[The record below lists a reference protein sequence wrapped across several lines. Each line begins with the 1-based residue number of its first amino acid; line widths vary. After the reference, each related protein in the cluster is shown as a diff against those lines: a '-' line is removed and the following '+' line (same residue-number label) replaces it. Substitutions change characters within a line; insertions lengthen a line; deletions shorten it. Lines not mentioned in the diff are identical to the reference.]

1 MRNNSIYRISFYP
14 PYINYD
20 INKLRFFHTNQRFKN
35 ANILFPIIF
44 HFCFLHIS
52 PEDRLSQDKQTVS
65 HHLTPL

>member
-1 MRNNSIYRISFYP
+1 MILT
-14 PYINYD
+14 NYD
-20 INKLRFFHTNQRFKN
+20 FSTQTKDKKTPIYV
-35 ANILFPIIF
+35 FPIIF